1 MTTTLLASVLA
12 APPAPPI
19 PALDHPLEPNALADA
34 LRSFS
39 TSYYASHPFHHLM
52 HEGRLTPRQLQGWV
66 ANRLAYQRAIPRKD
80 AAIISNCPDP
90 DVRREWMQRIVDHDG
105 SSPGT
110 GGIEMWIRLGE
121 ALGVPRDEMED
132 ERHVLPGVRFAAEAY
147 VTFCK
152 TRPWIEA
159 VASSLTELFAPDLM
173 RKRIA
178 AFPEHYPWIRPE
190 ALDYFKS
197 RLVQAPRDSRQGLR
211 LVQQHCTTVER
222 QRRAFEA
229 LAFKLEMLWVM
240 IDTIHNAY
248 LER

>member
-1 MTTTLLASVLA
+1 MTTTLFASALA
-12 APPAPPI
+12 APPQLSI
-19 PALDHPLEPNALADA
+19 PSLDRPLEAEALAEG

-39 TSYYASHPFHHLM
+39 TSYYANHPFHQLM
-52 HEGRLTPRQLQGWV
+52 HEGRLTARQLQGWV

-90 DVRREWMQRIVDHDG
+90 DVRREWLQRIVDHDG
-105 SSPGT
+105 TEPGT

-121 ALGVPRDEMED
+121 ALGVPREEMED

-178 AFPEHYPWIRPE
+178 AFPQHYPWIRAE
-190 ALDYFKS
+190 ALEYFQS

-211 LVQQHCTTVER
+211 LVQQHCTTVET

-248 LER
+248 GES